1 MKTPFSPFG
10 FPPQFDPSKMDPK
23 VLMQLSELIQ
33 QLPPAKIN
41 QMQSLM
47 HNMMAGFDVRKEM
60 EEFEKSLP
68 PGFREKL
75 TSIML
80 SGSSP
85 IETTSTPAAEPASPQ
100 STIVATDSTTAAPP
114 ADMDLR
120 EARMTILRAVSEG
133 TMSPDEAERL
143 LFS

>member
-1 MKTPFSPFG
+1 MTTPFSPFG
-10 FPPQFDPSKMDPK
+10 FPQFDPSKMDPK

-33 QLPPAKIN
+33 QLPPSKIN
-41 QMQSLM
+41 QMQSFM
-47 HNMMAGFDVRKEM
+47 HNMMAGFDVKKEM

-80 SGSSP
+80 GGGAP
-85 IETTSTPAAEPASPQ
+85 IE
-100 STIVATDSTTAAPP
+100 ATATAVTAAPAVETSSSARTP
-114 ADMDLR
+114 DAGDMDLH
-120 EARMTILRAVSEG
+120 EARMTILRAVSDG
-133 TMSPDEAERL
+133 KMSPDEAERL